1 VKKPHLAVCK
11 QRNRELESRYFAL
24 TTYGLLWSA
33 CTSSNSSYKFILK
46 FMLLKNH
53 NLENILV
60 PTIRV
65 SRQVIC
71 QGEKVA
77 HKGAKENI
85 TVTAGVG

>member
-1 VKKPHLAVCK
+1 
-11 QRNRELESRYFAL
+11 
-24 TTYGLLWSA
+24 
-33 CTSSNSSYKFILK
+33 
-46 FMLLKNH
+46 MLLKNH
-53 NLENILV
+53 NSENILV

-65 SRQVIC
+65 SCQVIC

>member
-1 VKKPHLAVCK
+1 
-11 QRNRELESRYFAL
+11 
-24 TTYGLLWSA
+24 
-33 CTSSNSSYKFILK
+33 
-46 FMLLKNH
+46 MLLKTH
-53 NLENILV
+53 NSENILV

-65 SRQVIC
+65 SHQVINRLIRTFVC